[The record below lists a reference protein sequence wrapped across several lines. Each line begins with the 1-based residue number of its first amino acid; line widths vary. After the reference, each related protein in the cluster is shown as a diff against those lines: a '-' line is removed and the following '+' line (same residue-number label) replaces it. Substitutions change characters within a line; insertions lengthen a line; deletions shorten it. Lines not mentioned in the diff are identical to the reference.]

1 MNKIDLI
8 YKKKLN
14 KKIKLKNKFYLKLI
28 KSHSFDKEILRIR
41 NNNKNLNFTLT
52 KNKIFLADHRR
63 WFQNFL
69 KKKNFIFII
78 LYLDKIIGYIRL
90 EKNRK
95 NLIISIIIKKKFRK
109 NNLGSISLEFIEKKF
124 EGFNLVAYV
133 SKDNLLSINFF
144 KKNKF
149 KKFSKKKKLFI
160 I

>member
-1 MNKIDLI
+1 M
-8 YKKKLN
+8 
-14 KKIKLKNKFYLKLI
+14 
-28 KSHSFDKEILRIR
+28 
-41 NNNKNLNFTLT
+41 
-52 KNKIFLADHRR
+52 
-63 WFQNFL
+63 
-69 KKKNFIFII
+69 FII

-95 NLIISIIIKKKFRK
+95 NLIISIMIKKKFRK

-149 KKFSKKKKLFI
+149 KKSSKKKKLI
-160 I
+160 II